1 MNTVTA
7 HELQRLKGDNPNIP
21 IVNTLSREDFRNK
34 HIPDSFNIPVSS
46 EDFADRVE
54 ETVSRKS
61 DPVVVYCAGQECDAS
76 ETAAKKLKNAGFK
89 TVFDFE
95 GGMQAWEDAGLPIA

>member
-7 HELQRLKGDNPNIP
+7 HELQRLKRDNPNIP

-46 EDFADRVE
+46 
-54 ETVSRKS
+54 
-61 DPVVVYCAGQECDAS
+61 
-76 ETAAKKLKNAGFK
+76 
-89 TVFDFE
+89 
-95 GGMQAWEDAGLPIA
+95 

>member
-46 EDFADRVE
+46 
-54 ETVSRKS
+54 
-61 DPVVVYCAGQECDAS
+61 
-76 ETAAKKLKNAGFK
+76 
-89 TVFDFE
+89 
-95 GGMQAWEDAGLPIA
+95 